1 MTGRPTRRYRTAA
14 GTARRQPRVRR
25 ASSGLTP
32 VRASALLAILVSA
45 GAIFGLTTTSAFGFE
60 RIEISGALL
69 TPTSDVEAAAGVS
82 AGQNLVSL
90 STEPIAA
97 RILGLPS
104 VHGVSLSVGLPDTLL
119 VALEERRP
127 IVVWQVGSVRYAVDS
142 GGMLFADITT
152 DPGGVS
158 ASIPVVVDDRA
169 EATGYRVRGNL
180 DPVILDAATR
190 IASLTPS
197 QIGSHAPSLAVH
209 VTDERGF
216 TVSSGPGGW
225 VAVFGFYGPSLR
237 TPALIP
243 GQVQLLT
250 TLLAG
255 REDRIETVILADA
268 TDGTYTP
275 KATPKASAKPSA
287 KPSPSAAP

>member
-14 GTARRQPRVRR
+14 ATVRRQPRVRR

-32 VRASALLAILVSA
+32 VRASALLAVLVTA
-45 GAIFGLTTTSAFGFE
+45 GAVFGLTTTSAFGFE

-69 TPTSDVEAAAGVS
+69 TPTSDVEAAAAVTT
-82 AGQNLVSL
+82 GQNLVSL

-104 VHGVSLSVGLPDTLL
+104 VRGVAVSVGLPDTLHIS
-119 VALEERRP
+119 LEERRP
-127 IVVWQVGSVRYAVDS
+127 IVVWQVGSIRYAVDS
-142 GGMLFADITT
+142 GGMLFADVTD
-152 DPGGVS
+152 DPGGVT

-169 EATGYRVRGNL
+169 EATAYRVRGNL
-180 DPVILDAATR
+180 DPVTLDAATR

-197 QIGSHAPSLAVH
+197 QIGSHAASLAVH

-216 TVSSGPGGW
+216 TVSSGPDGW
-225 VAVFGFYGPSLR
+225 VAIFGFYGQSLR
-237 TPALIP
+237 TPSLIP
-243 GQVQLLT
+243 GQVQLLANF
-250 TLLAG
+250 LAG

-275 KATPKASAKPSA
+275 KATPRPGA
-287 KPSPSAAP
+287 KPSPSVAP